1 MPKQPERCRITA
13 NAFCHFSHYYEN
25 GIGWLQAPAPTRY
38 IAIYIFAWHG
48 VTDDATCDQ
57 ADPAQWRFY
66 VVPTTKLP
74 ETNTVTLATLKGMGP
89 GDGYDQDNPLAGQRR
104 RGRR

>member
-1 MPKQPERCRITA
+1 MRRSRSATLYCSADRIDWI
-13 NAFCHFSHYYEN
+13 H
-25 GIGWLQAPAPTRY
+25 APAPTPYAATY
-38 IAIYIFAWHG
+38 IIAWHG

-57 ADPAQWRFY
+57 ADPARWRFY

-89 GDGYDQDNPLAGQRR
+89 ADGYGQDTLPAVVEVAREAVTLARR
-104 RGRR
+104 